1 MVIRRTKTR
10 KLNEVINQFLKE
22 NKLDKKL
29 KERELISNWESI
41 TGKMIARATHSI
53 YIRNRTLF
61 VEVRSSVIK
70 NELVMIKEGLIQA
83 LNNSVE
89 EELITDIRIN

>member
-10 KLNEVINQFLKE
+10 KLNEVINEFLKE
-22 NKLDKKL
+22 NKLDSKL
-29 KERELISNWESI
+29 KERELISNWEDT

-53 YIRNRTLF
+53 YIKNRTLF

-70 NELVMIKEGLIQA
+70 NELMMIREGLIQA
-83 LNNSVE
+83 LNKSVDDDV
-89 EELITDIRIN
+89 ITDLRVK

>member
-10 KLNEVINQFLKE
+10 KLQEVINEFLKE
-22 NKLDKKL
+22 NKLDSKL
-29 KERELISNWESI
+29 KERELINNWEDV
-41 TGKMIARATHSI
+41 TGKMIARATHNI
-53 YIRNRTLF
+53 YIKDRTLF

-83 LNNSVE
+83 LNKSIGEN
-89 EELITDIRIN
+89 LINNIVVK